1 MCVLYVEMLCAS
13 RFGLG
18 WAHNVF
24 IVACHMFMHFS
35 CICTILFFF
44 WYWFCLVLLYVSLSL
59 SLSLFQMVCA
69 WLPSAKLLRPRT
81 LFILGHLLPLT
92 LPPFTFNSMM
102 IKPVRTFRK
111 TFLDVAFIWNA
122 RSFFWTSLILI
133 YPLSFTV
140 GVRSSFVTSRSVVL
154 SWSYRSFTPICV
166 DLILPYLAFSF
177 LFEVCVQ
184 YSLLSL
190 SPMCYMS
197 QGYHILITLAV
208 LICGLCLMT
217 NSLVSLL

>member
-1 MCVLYVEMLCAS
+1 MSHVHA
-13 RFGLG
+13 F
-18 WAHNVF
+18 
-24 IVACHMFMHFS
+24 FMHMYYSFLLL
-35 CICTILFFF
+35 ILILFGTS
-44 WYWFCLVLLYVSLSL
+44 LRLSLSL

-69 WLPSAKLLRPRT
+69 WHPSAKLLRPRT

-122 RSFFWTSLILI
+122 RSFFWTSPILI

-154 SWSYRSFTPICV
+154 S
-166 DLILPYLAFSF
+166 
-177 LFEVCVQ
+177 
-184 YSLLSL
+184 
-190 SPMCYMS
+190 
-197 QGYHILITLAV
+197 
-208 LICGLCLMT
+208 
-217 NSLVSLL
+217 